1 MRSDHENCFYLIEM
15 CWWTHEKL
23 LWRVVNLEMEFSF
36 FFLSEEKYFKF
47 TDLSVKIWSFPA
59 DAAVKNPPA
68 NAGDTRDEGSNPGS
82 GR

>member
-1 MRSDHENCFYLIEM
+1 
-15 CWWTHEKL
+15 
-23 LWRVVNLEMEFSF
+23 MEFSF